1 MKTTKIVVDKRDVHV
16 QCPHCNHGESH
27 TIDEQRHHIQTFDIK
42 TWLPDRENFNEFS
55 IMVCHVCTNEF
66 SLEWDYENEE
76 NEETTVKSITTANAK
91 ELALITSFIIRD
103 DMLNGTVNQT
113 FDKAYELA
121 QEFIL
126 IHPEDK
132 NWEDEELDFDEVI
145 TTFVSDKL
153 KTH

>member
-1 MKTTKIVVDKRDVHV
+1 
-16 QCPHCNHGESH
+16 
-27 TIDEQRHHIQTFDIK
+27 
-42 TWLPDRENFNEFS
+42 
-55 IMVCHVCTNEF
+55 MVCHVCTNEF